1 VIGCLVLA
9 DVIDLLVCPHCGA
22 DLDVE
27 DRTLLCDR
35 GHSFDVARQ
44 GYVSLQPGSAG
55 KITGDSPDM
64 IAARTAFLSTGHF
77 DRVSGALVDA
87 VGARRNVLEIGVG
100 SGHYLAAVLDRT
112 GGRGIGID
120 VSKAAARRAAQA
132 HPAIG
137 SVVADVWNGLPVRSG
152 SLDAI
157 TCVFSPRNAAESRR
171 VLAPGGRLVVV
182 TPTVR
187 HQQELIGELG
197 LIGVDED
204 KARRL
209 GDSLSGGFDQVER
222 TTVEYRMEL
231 THAEVGSLVGM
242 GPSVRHTTEADRRAA
257 IESLPEPV
265 VVTASVVVGT
275 YERRASAAE

>member
-1 VIGCLVLA
+1 MLA
-9 DVIDLLVCPHCGA
+9 DVIDLLVCPHCGS

-77 DRVSGALVDA
+77 DRVTAALVDA
-87 VGARRNVLEIGVG
+87 VGASRTVLEIGVG

-209 GDSLSGGFDQVER
+209 GDSLSGGFDQVDR
-222 TTVEYRMEL
+222 TAVEYRMEL

-242 GPSVRHTTEADRRAA
+242 GPSVRHTAEADRRAA
-257 IESLPEPV
+257 IESLSEPV
-265 VVTASVVVGT
+265 AVTASVVVGT